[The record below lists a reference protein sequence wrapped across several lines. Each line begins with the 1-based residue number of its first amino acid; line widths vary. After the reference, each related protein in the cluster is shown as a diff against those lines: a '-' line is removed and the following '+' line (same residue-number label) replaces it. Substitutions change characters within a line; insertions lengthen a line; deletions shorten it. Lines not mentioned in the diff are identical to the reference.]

1 MMRARALS
9 GVAALATCF
18 AFGISLCAAQ
28 QQSAPVQP
36 PAAAASQQPPIAA
49 HFADDRGHF
58 EISVNGQKVGS
69 EDFSISKDGSSWV
82 AKGSTDL
89 HSAAG
94 TAKVTGE
101 LHLSPT
107 GAPLKYIWTSDTG
120 KKASST
126 TTFDGSTA
134 KMATTVAGAANPI
147 KQDFFFK
154 PPVVILDNNLYHQ
167 YAILARLYNWPAG
180 GPQNFN
186 VLIPQEHMP
195 GSVTVELLNPE
206 NGLQQLRVHTADL
219 DVLLFTDNSHKL
231 VRVSVPT
238 AHAEIV
244 RK

>member
-1 MMRARALS
+1 MMRDRALS
-9 GVAALATCF
+9 GVAALVTCF
-18 AFGISLCAAQ
+18 AFGISLCAAP
-28 QQSAPVQP
+28 QQSAPAQP
-36 PAAAASQQPPIAA
+36 PATAAAQQPPIAA
-49 HFADDRGHF
+49 HLADDHGRF

-101 LHLSPT
+101 LHLSSS

-120 KKASST
+120 KKATST

-134 KMATTVAGAANPI
+134 KMSTTLGTANPI
-147 KQDFFFK
+147 KQDFLFK

-167 YAILARLYNWPAG
+167 YGILARLYNWTAG

-206 NGLQQLRVHTADL
+206 SGLQQLRVHTADL
-219 DVLLFTDNSHKL
+219 DVLLFTDSSHKL
-231 VRVSVPT
+231 MRISVPT
-238 AHAEIV
+238 AHAEII